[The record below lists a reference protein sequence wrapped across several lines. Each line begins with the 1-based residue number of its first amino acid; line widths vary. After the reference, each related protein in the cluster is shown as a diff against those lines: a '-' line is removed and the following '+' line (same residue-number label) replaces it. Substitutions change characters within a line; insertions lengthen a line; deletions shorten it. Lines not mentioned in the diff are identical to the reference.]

1 MKNSNPKRDRPY
13 LFHIREGSND
23 IIQAVILAGGK
34 GMRLRPLT
42 CEIPK
47 VMIDINGRPFL
58 QYVLEL
64 LHKKGISNIVLLV
77 SYLGEQIEKYFG
89 DGKKFGLDITYS
101 YEDPPLGTGGALK
114 KAERLLLPEFL
125 LVNGDTYLDFDYKSL
140 KNRFRDLDCKGLI
153 CVHAN
158 KDRKTVPNILLG
170 EDKRVIRYDNTNP
183 CVAGLIEVDAGAGI
197 FRKEVLNLIPENV
210 SVSFENEIYN
220 KLIQEME
227 LYGFPIENEF
237 LDIGVFQR
245 LNYARKIL

>member
-1 MKNSNPKRDRPY
+1 MEGFHKMESNSD
-13 LFHIREGSND
+13 D

-34 GMRLRPLT
+34 GTRLRPLT
-42 CEIPK
+42 YEIPK

-125 LVNGDTYLDFDYKSL
+125 LVNGDTYLDFEDKSL

-158 KDRKTVPNILLG
+158 KDRKTVPNILYRRGQKGHKIRQYKSLRSRA
-170 EDKRVIRYDNTNP
+170 KR
-183 CVAGLIEVDAGAGI
+183 
-197 FRKEVLNLIPENV
+197 
-210 SVSFENEIYN
+210 S
-220 KLIQEME
+220 
-227 LYGFPIENEF
+227 
-237 LDIGVFQR
+237 
-245 LNYARKIL
+245 

>member
-1 MKNSNPKRDRPY
+1 MKN
-13 LFHIREGSND
+13 SND
-23 IIQAVILAGGK
+23 IIQSVILAGGK

-42 CEIPK
+42 HKIPK

-114 KAERLLLPEFL
+114 KAGRLLLPEFL
-125 LVNGDTYLDFDYKSL
+125 LVNGDTYLDFDCKSL
-140 KNRFRDLDCKGLI
+140 KDRFRDLDCKGLI

-158 KDRKTVPNILLG
+158 KDGKTVPNILLG

-183 CVAGLIEVDAGAGI
+183 EGLKEVDAGAGI
-197 FRKEVLNLIPENV
+197 FRKEVLNLIPENAC
-210 SVSFENEIYN
+210 VSFENEIYN
-220 KLIQEME
+220 KLIQERE

>member
-1 MKNSNPKRDRPY
+1 MKN
-13 LFHIREGSND
+13 SND

-34 GMRLRPLT
+34 GTRLRPLT
-42 CEIPK
+42 YEIPK

-89 DGKKFGLDITYS
+89 NGKKFGLDITYS

-114 KAERLLLPEFL
+114 KAERLLLSEFL

-140 KNRFRDLDCKGLI
+140 KNIFRDLACKGLI
-153 CVHAN
+153 CVYAN

-170 EDKRVIRYDNTNP
+170 EDKRVIRYDKTNP
-183 CVAGLIEVDAGAGI
+183 EGLKEVDAGAGI

-210 SVSFENEIYN
+210 NVSFENEIYN
-220 KLIQEME
+220 KLIQERE